1 MGMDRRGNRLHY
13 PNMNLIPTYALY
25 GEQDSQQD
33 WLHWETIPARS
44 RLHGFRIAP
53 HRHEHLLQL
62 LSLTGGTARVDL
74 DGTLFELEP
83 GSLVLVPAMV
93 VHGYDFSANVDGV
106 VLTLFES
113 DVRALDFSF
122 DQPAVIAGGTGPMRA
137 AIAGLLHEADNP
149 GERHDLAMR
158 THLSLLLLS
167 LHRGQRQAV
176 AGETQAGRM
185 RLHAAAFR
193 QSVDRNFR
201 HTRRIADYADEIGV
215 SPTHLNRIC
224 RQVLGASALSV
235 IEKRIALEA
244 RRQLLFSTLSI
255 QQIGA
260 ELGYEDPAYFTRFI
274 TRMLGMPP
282 ATFRRRMSRA

>member
-1 MGMDRRGNRLHY
+1 MDRRGNRLHY

-25 GEQDSQQD
+25 GEQDSKQD

-53 HRHEHLLQL
+53 HRHEHLFQV

-74 DGTLFELEP
+74 DGAHFQLEK

-93 VHGYDFSANVDGV
+93 VHGYDFSADVDGV

-113 DVRALDFSF
+113 DVRALDFAF
-122 DQPAVIAGGTGPMRA
+122 DQPAIIAGGTAPVIGAM
-137 AIAGLLHEADNP
+137 AGLLYEADNP

-167 LHRGQRQAV
+167 LHRAQSRAV
-176 AGETQAGRM
+176 AGEAQAGRM

-193 QSVDRNFR
+193 QSVDRHFR
-201 HTRRIADYADEIGV
+201 ETRRIADYAGEIGV

-235 IEKRIALEA
+235 IENRIALEA

-282 ATFRRRMSRA
+282 ATFRRQMSRA